1 MPQFMLILRDDPS
14 QFEQLSPAEM
24 QAVIERYGAW
34 GRKLGE
40 RHTGGRKLA
49 DEAAAAVMRGAG
61 SATVVTD
68 GPFGETKEI
77 ISGFFTIEADD
88 LAHAVKLCGD
98 HPHLDGGTIEIRQ
111 VDELAGCA
119 GETAE
124 ARSGEATR

>member
-1 MPQFMLILRDDPS
+1 MRGQRVGSDDEGLDLRLHRRAGNHRIDG
-14 QFEQLSPAEM
+14 
-24 QAVIERYGAW
+24 IGNRGA
-34 GRKLGE
+34 GSKGE